1 MNYSSQYKI
10 AANRENLKMK
20 KVKTLILLL
29 FAIFSCVHVYAQES
43 RIEAGVR
50 FRKSQSVI
58 DENFADNAEQLQQIL
73 SLLDSLNQDPTITI
87 RSVEFCGAVSPEG
100 PTYINRRLSNARL
113 EALESYVMSR
123 LKLDIP
129 DSLIL
134 HNDHYIPWDKLAQ
147 EVAKSDVEYKDEVL
161 KIITRKNVE
170 DVLDE
175 QGYHI
180 DGRLPLLHD
189 IDDGKVW
196 TDMYNRFFAPMRNAY
211 MVMVTYTR
219 YPEVTRGDVALE
231 ERLGFPCEELKAE
244 YPAPDGP
251 EPRHLYLKTNA
262 IGWGLA
268 VINLAAE
275 IDLGRKWSFQLPIY
289 YSGHNYF
296 TSTIKF
302 RTFTIQPEIRY
313 WFSGNAKD
321 KFFVGAHFGM
331 SYYNFAVDGNYRIQ
345 DKDGDTP
352 ALGGGISLGY
362 RMPISKNGRWKM
374 EFSVGGGV
382 YSLEYDKFHN
392 TDKTSAGALSHT
404 IDKKTWFGLDHA
416 AVSFAYMFN
425 LKRKHK

>member
-1 MNYSSQYKI
+1 MRLIYKHI
-10 AANRENLKMK
+10 VLF
-20 KVKTLILLL
+20 LSLL
-29 FAIFSCVHVYAQES
+29 FAIFACVHAHAQEG
-43 RIEAGVR
+43 RIEAGIR

-58 DENFADNAEQLQQIL
+58 DESFANNAEQLKQIV
-73 SLLDSLNQDPTITI
+73 SLLDSLSEDPAIII

-113 EALESYVMSR
+113 EALESYVTSR
-123 LKLDIP
+123 SKFNVP

-134 HNDHYIPWDKLAQ
+134 HNDHYIPWDKLA
-147 EVAKSDVEYKDEVL
+147 EEIAASDVEYKDAVLEV
-161 KIITRKNVE
+161 ITRKDVADVE
-170 DVLDE
+170 DK
-175 QGYHI
+175 QGYQI
-180 DGRLPLLHD
+180 DGRLPLLQQ
-189 IDDGKVW
+189 IDGGKVW
-196 TDMYNRFFAPMRNAY
+196 RDMYERFFAQMRNAY

-219 YPEVTRGDVALE
+219 YPDVTRGDVTLE
-231 ERLGFPCEELKAE
+231 ERMGFPHPELSVE
-244 YPAPDGP
+244 YPAADGP
-251 EPRHLYLKTNA
+251 EPRHLYLKSNA

-268 VINLAAE
+268 VINVAAE
-275 IDLGRKWSFQLPIY
+275 IDLGKKWSFQLPIY

-345 DKDGDTP
+345 DKDGNTP
-352 ALGGGISLGY
+352 ALGGGLSLGY
-362 RMPISKNGRWKM
+362 RLPISKNGRWKM
-374 EFSVGGGV
+374 EISVGGGV

-404 IDKKTWFGLDHA
+404 VDKKTWFGLDHA